1 MESGFKDPIKPRKE
15 VPPCKPKDGKN
26 SPWDFRAP
34 EYDQRHSQFVNAGT
48 NYGTGFNQPV
58 GTRNPSNKE
67 AVPYGKVDT
76 MDLYPE
82 SFKP

>member
-1 MESGFKDPIKPRKE
+1 METGFKDPIKPRKE
-15 VPPCKPKDGKN
+15 VPANQPKDGKN
-26 SPWDFRAP
+26 SPWDFRHP

-58 GTRNPSNKE
+58 GSKNGSNKE
-67 AVPYGKVDT
+67 VVPFGKVNT